1 MHLEQICGHRAHS
14 HKLPGLYIL
23 WWHNSCPK
31 SRLFWLGFLST
42 SHTKPF
48 VFWGSGRDKPRRHL
62 TKWCKCTIVNNDTR
76 HYTSVGLISV
86 KYTSV
91 ALYFEKYTSVA
102 FMLSLRAIWPSGTSV
117 FSRAK
122 CKCKW
127 YKCRSVLFET
137 QVSTMIQDTAPQ
149 PRTYLFFKK
158 YQAKTTRKQSI
169 QMSIFDVALHTPSSS
184 CDTLTMTCLLCK
196 IPNESW

>member
-1 MHLEQICGHRAHS
+1 MYDVIRKRALPIYYNITWGAVSISDIFAILQPWNENVRLKSFYSFKKSNRSPKGKSHEKCPLFWSPSMMHLEQLCGHRAQS
-14 HKLPGLYIL
+14 HKLSGLYIM

-102 FMLSLRAIWPSGTSV
+102 FMLSLRAIWPSGTNV
-117 FSRAK
+117 FSSGK
-122 CKCKW
+122 
-127 YKCRSVLFET
+127 V
-137 QVSTMIQDTAPQ
+137 QVQTVQ
-149 PRTYLFFKK
+149 
-158 YQAKTTRKQSI
+158 
-169 QMSIFDVALHTPSSS
+169 V
-184 CDTLTMTCLLCK
+184 
-196 IPNESW
+196 